1 MDLFCDEL
9 FRVCPF
15 IRNYRNRNS
24 AKFELTF
31 RKLSEEKQSLLKYNW
46 KKRKLLDRYV
56 NILNKQYRELA
67 IFIFTRRHTQVT
79 TFLFPCAK
87 KLRFLVK

>member
-1 MDLFCDEL
+1 MKKNKAYLNITE
-9 FRVCPF
+9 
-15 IRNYRNRNS
+15 
-24 AKFELTF
+24 
-31 RKLSEEKQSLLKYNW
+31 

-67 IFIFTRRHTQVT
+67 IFIFHEDTHKVT